1 MTDRFPMILTTYQKI
16 IYGLVLL
23 GIVVMLT
30 IPDMVIELSTEL
42 FHLIFE
48 LIFEVADVT
57 FESVETMLDNVIEHL
72 FHTGLHDT
80 QIIVYYVIVS
90 VLAYPLYRLV
100 RVLLRYLFR
109 ILTAI
114 PIKYADYKN
123 QWLLLRQDI
132 SYYWQKLPFISK
144 LKWVLIT
151 TSILYLASFLVM

>member
-1 MTDRFPMILTTYQKI
+1 MTDRLPMILTTYQKI
-16 IYGLVLL
+16 IYGLVFL
-23 GIVVMLT
+23 GIVVMVT

-57 FESVETMLDNVIEHL
+57 FESVETMLDHLVEHL
-72 FHTGLHDT
+72 FHTDLHDT
-80 QIIVYYVIVS
+80 QVIVFYIIIS

-151 TSILYLASFLVM
+151 TSVLYLASFLVM

>member
-1 MTDRFPMILTTYQKI
+1 MILTTYQKI
-16 IYGLVLL
+16 VYGLALL
-23 GIVVMLT
+23 GIVVMVT
-30 IPDMVIELSTEL
+30 IPDVVIELTTEF
-42 FHLIFE
+42 FHLVFE

-151 TSILYLASFLVM
+151 TSVLYLASFLVM

>member
-1 MTDRFPMILTTYQKI
+1 MILTTYQKI

>member
-1 MTDRFPMILTTYQKI
+1 MILTTYQKI
-16 IYGLVLL
+16 IYGLVFL
-23 GIVVMLT
+23 GIVVMVT

-151 TSILYLASFLVM
+151 TSVLYLASFLVM

>member
-1 MTDRFPMILTTYQKI
+1 MILTTYQKI
-16 IYGLVLL
+16 LYGLVLL
-23 GIVVMLT
+23 GIVIMIT
-30 IPDMVIELSTEL
+30 IPDVVIELSTEL

>member
-23 GIVVMLT
+23 GIVVMVT

>member
-23 GIVVMLT
+23 GIVVMVT

-90 VLAYPLYRLV
+90 VLAYPLYRLA
-100 RVLLRYLFR
+100 RVLLRYLFL

>member
-23 GIVVMLT
+23 GIVVMVT

-90 VLAYPLYRLV
+90 VLAYPLYRLA

>member
-1 MTDRFPMILTTYQKI
+1 MILTTYQKI

-23 GIVVMLT
+23 GIVVMVT

>member
-23 GIVVMLT
+23 GIVVMVT

-57 FESVETMLDNVIEHL
+57 FESVETMLDIVIEHL

>member
-23 GIVVMLT
+23 GIFVMVT

>member
-1 MTDRFPMILTTYQKI
+1 MTDRLPMILTTYQKI
-16 IYGLVLL
+16 IYGLVFL
-23 GIVVMLT
+23 GIVVMVT
-30 IPDMVIELSTEL
+30 IPDLVIELSTEL

-151 TSILYLASFLVM
+151 TSVLYLASFLVM

>member
-1 MTDRFPMILTTYQKI
+1 MILTTYQKI
-16 IYGLVLL
+16 VYGLGLL

-42 FHLIFE
+42 LHLVFE

-57 FESVETMLDNVIEHL
+57 FEAVETMLDHLVEHL

-80 QIIVYYVIVS
+80 QVIVYYIIVS
-90 VLAYPLYRLV
+90 VLAYPLYRLA
-100 RVLLRYLFR
+100 RVLLRFLFR
-109 ILTAI
+109 RLKAI
-114 PIKYADYKN
+114 PVIYANYKT

-144 LKWVLIT
+144 LKWVLIA
-151 TSILYLASFLVM
+151 TSTLYLASFLVM

>member
-23 GIVVMLT
+23 GIVVMVT

-90 VLAYPLYRLV
+90 VLAYPLYRLA
-100 RVLLRYLFR
+100 RVLLRYLFL

-132 SYYWQKLPFISK
+132 SYYWQKLPFLSK
-144 LKWVLIT
+144 LKWVLIA
-151 TSILYLASFLVM
+151 TSTLYLASFLVM

>member
-23 GIVVMLT
+23 GIVVMVT

-114 PIKYADYKN
+114 PIKYANYKN